1 MTLST
6 KPVFM
11 LDCGPAAQSRA
22 KALALKWPHL
32 LAGVL
37 CVISRVET

>member
-11 LDCGPAAQSRA
+11 LDGGPEAQGRA

-32 LAGVL
+32 LAGML
-37 CVISRVET
+37 CVISQVET